1 MMKIYF
7 ERTNGNNLVIAAE
20 GRSAKIYDA
29 APSGIYAG
37 VDLYAEDAADQLRE
51 KFLELD
57 EAGELNGFNEMGGE
71 EVEIGAVLLGELVD
85 AELVFSDGEGIEVWS
100 VEVAPDFNDDFF
112 SGTEEECREYCGLR
126 DYKIGEDCRLAR
138 ISLDDD
144 FCVREVLEVIN
155 E

>member
-1 MMKIYF
+1 MKIYF

-37 VDLYAEDAADQLRE
+37 VDLYAEDVADQLRE

-71 EVEIGAVLLGELVD
+71 EIKIGNNLFDELTG
-85 AELVFSDGEGIEVWS
+85 AELVFSDGEGIQIWS
-100 VEVAPDFNDDFF
+100 VQDAEDPADDVFCG
-112 SGTEEECREYCGLR
+112 SLEECREYCQENGYVL
-126 DYKIGEDCRLAR
+126 GEGWQIAR
-138 ISLDDD
+138 ISVDDS
-144 FCVREVLEVIN
+144 FCHSMTEEVIR
-155 E
+155 

>member
-1 MMKIYF
+1 MKIYF
-7 ERTNGNNLVIAAE
+7 VNNVIVAAE
-20 GRSAKIYDA
+20 GRDAKITEA
-29 APSGIYAG
+29 APSGIFEG
-37 VDLYAEDAADQLRE
+37 VDLCAADAADQLRE
-51 KFLELD
+51 KILELD
-57 EAGELNGFNEMGGE
+57 EAGELNSFNELGGE

-100 VEVAPDFNDDFF
+100 VEIAPDFNDDFF
-112 SGTEEECREYCGLR
+112 SGTERECREYCDLR